1 MKYWF
6 RLFIYLVIAA
16 GLSVARAGAYEDFF
30 QAVNRDDDRTVEQL
44 LARGFDPNSRDPKG
58 QTAMH
63 LALRDQSPRVAEA
76 LWKSTS
82 LDVNAPNANAETP
95 LMMAALRGR
104 LEWTERLL
112 ARGAKVHHDG
122 WSPIHYAATGPEV
135 RIVRLLLDRGAPLEA
150 RSPFGHTPL
159 MMAARYGTEASV
171 ELLLARGASP
181 TLRTEEQMDAVELAR
196 LSGRDFL
203 VERLQRAVS
212 R

>member
-6 RLFIYLVIAA
+6 RFCIYLVVAV
-16 GLSVARAGAYEDFF
+16 GLSVSRAGAYEDFF
-30 QAVNRDDDRTVEQL
+30 QAVNRDDDRIVEQL

-76 LWKSTS
+76 LWKNTS

-104 LEWTERLL
+104 LDWTERLL

-181 TLRTEEQMDAVELAR
+181 KLRTEEQMDAIELAR